1 MCTWSMISLQDANSP
16 TMEHLTMFHDHTLM
30 INILITVLVLYII
43 ISTCLNKIIN
53 RVTMQNQ
60 LIELIWTF
68 IPMIILI
75 FMAFPSIKIL
85 YLMDE
90 IFYPMITIKCM
101 GHQWYWSYEYSD
113 FSNIE
118 FDSFMVPTEELINNE
133 FRLLEVSNRMVIPFN
148 MQIRLL
154 ISSVDVIHSW
164 AMPSMG
170 IKVDATPGRINQS
183 NLLAIRPGL
192 FYGQCSEI
200 CGANHSFMPIV
211 VESTSLKSFISWIKK
226 FN

>member
-16 TMEHLTMFHDHTLM
+16 SMEHLTMFHDHTLT
-30 INILITVLVLYII
+30 INILITMLVLYII
-43 ISTCLNKIIN
+43 MSIYMNKIIN
-53 RVTMQNQ
+53 RTTMQNQ

-90 IFYPMITIKCM
+90 IFTPLITIKCM

-118 FDSFMVPTEELINNE
+118 FDSFMIPTEELNTNE
-133 FRLLEVSNRMVIPFN
+133 FRLLEVNNRMVIPFN
-148 MQIRLL
+148 TQIRLL
-154 ISSVDVIHSW
+154 VSSVDVIHSW
-164 AMPSMG
+164 TIPAMG
-170 IKVDATPGRINQS
+170 IKVDATPGRINQTG
-183 NLLAIRPGL
+183 LLAIRPGL
-192 FYGQCSEI
+192 YYGQCSEI
-200 CGANHSFMPIV
+200 CGANHSFMPITI
-211 VESTSLKSFISWIKK
+211 ESTNMESFISWIKN

>member
-16 TMEHLTMFHDHTLM
+16 SMEHLTMFHDHILM
-30 INILITVLVLYII
+30 INILITMMVMYII
-43 ISTCLNKIIN
+43 VSISLNKIIN
-53 RVTMQNQ
+53 RTMMQNQ

-90 IFYPMITIKCM
+90 IFSPMMTIKCM

-113 FSNIE
+113 FNNIE
-118 FDSFMVPTEELINNE
+118 FDSFMIPTEELNKNE
-133 FRLLEVSNRMVIPFN
+133 FRLLEVSNRMIIPFN
-148 MQIRLL
+148 IQTRLL
-154 ISSVDVIHSW
+154 ISSMDVIHSW
-164 AMPSMG
+164 TIPSMG
-170 IKVDATPGRINQS
+170 IKVDATPGRINQT

-200 CGANHSFMPIV
+200 CGANHSFMPII
-211 VESTSLKSFISWIKK
+211 VESTNLKSFISWIKK
-226 FN
+226 F

>member
-30 INILITVLVLYII
+30 INILITTLVIYII
-43 ISTCLNKIIN
+43 VSIYLNKIMN
-53 RVTMQNQ
+53 RTTMQNQ
-60 LIELIWTF
+60 MIELIWTF

-90 IFYPMITIKCM
+90 ILTPMITIKCM

-113 FSNIE
+113 FNNIE
-118 FDSFMVPTEELINNE
+118 FDSFMTPTENLNNNE
-133 FRLLEVSNRMVIPFN
+133 FRLLEVSDRMIIPFN
-148 MQIRLL
+148 TQIRLL

-164 AMPSMG
+164 TIPAMG
-170 IKVDATPGRINQS
+170 IKVDATPGRINQTNMLS
-183 NLLAIRPGL
+183 IRPGL

-200 CGANHSFMPIV
+200 CGANHSFMPII
-211 VESTSLKSFISWIKK
+211 VESTNLSSFISWIKN